1 MHAGDD
7 VFRAIFN
14 GHSTY
19 SSFSESVNGRPTT
32 QACAARRLVDAIL
45 PMPVLAE
52 VDVHS
57 AFIKSG
63 PCKRRFA
70 RWVIRKAPEASDTIF
85 VLFAA
90 QGITI
95 YRTSVVQTKG
105 AIRVWG
111 GTDGE
116 ILLHMEAQF
125 GRIAHVAWGV
135 AKTEREDAVI
145 ADESR
150 IVTRL
155 KVELAASV
163 RLNVELSG
171 TGRADVHALVVKEPF
186 ARDAVRSFST
196 YDREIRG
203 ISYEFSDDFR
213 PDLVSAAHWDA
224 NLLYRYLNTN
234 KWERDCI
241 FPRIVDIINHT
252 PRFDT
257 NCDFGVVFEHPK
269 TGEEVFL
276 DMCRA
281 FAMVCDEYRKV
292 AREYEIRCI

>member
-19 SSFSESVNGRPTT
+19 SSFSESVKGRPAT
-32 QACAARRLVDAIL
+32 QSCVARRLVDAML

-57 AFIKSG
+57 TFIKSG
-63 PCKRRFA
+63 PCERRFA
-70 RWVIRKAPEASDTIF
+70 RWVIGKASEASETIF

-105 AIRVWG
+105 VIRVCG

-116 ILLHMEAQF
+116 ILLRMEAQF

-135 AKTEREDAVI
+135 AY
-145 ADESR
+145 ESR
-150 IVTRL
+150 IVTPL

-163 RLNVELSG
+163 RLNVEFSG
-171 TGRADVHALVVKEPF
+171 TGRAEVHALVVREPF

-213 PDLVSAAHWDA
+213 PDLASAAHWDA
-224 NLLYRYLNTN
+224 NLLYKYLNKN
-234 KWERDCI
+234 KLERDCI
-241 FPRIVDIINHT
+241 FPRIVHIINHT

-257 NCDFGVVFEHPK
+257 NCDFHVVFEHPK

-276 DMCRA
+276 EMCRA

-292 AREYEIRCI
+292 AREYEIRCT